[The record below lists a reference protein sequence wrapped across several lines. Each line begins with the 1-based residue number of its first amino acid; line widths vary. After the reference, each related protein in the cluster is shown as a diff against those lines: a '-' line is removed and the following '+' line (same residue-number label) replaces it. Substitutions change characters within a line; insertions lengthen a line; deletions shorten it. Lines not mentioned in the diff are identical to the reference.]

1 MSKRYQIM
9 KTRYED
15 LEKRR
20 NFEVEGFKNDIKS
33 LRKQLKDMERQL
45 YKVIIICIW
54 VQLHLL
60 SVSRITFT
68 SGSWKDCPNFTE
80 KCNILF
86 WWFQIKGLILKFAIF
101 WQLSFLFCDLLC
113 WRLNLWVLFILT
125 SAFENVN
132 RWLLWQK
139 VRIVKQTGLSIV

>member
-1 MSKRYQIM
+1 MDNMSKRYQIM

-60 SVSRITFT
+60 SVSHITFT
-68 SGSWKDCPNFTE
+68 SGS
-80 KCNILF
+80 
-86 WWFQIKGLILKFAIF
+86 
-101 WQLSFLFCDLLC
+101 
-113 WRLNLWVLFILT
+113 
-125 SAFENVN
+125 
-132 RWLLWQK
+132 
-139 VRIVKQTGLSIV
+139 